1 MYEDE
6 DSDGKFPDESPV
18 EVRVRRDSI
27 LPRLLPRSQ
36 WLVVEPLDAWIAL
49 EDSTAGASAGA
60 GSRSTSRSV
69 RRAGVPVEEVRDWP
83 NVS

>member
-60 GSRSTSRSV
+60 GSRGTQSRGT
-69 RRAGVPVEEVRDWP
+69 RRGGP
-83 NVS
+83 